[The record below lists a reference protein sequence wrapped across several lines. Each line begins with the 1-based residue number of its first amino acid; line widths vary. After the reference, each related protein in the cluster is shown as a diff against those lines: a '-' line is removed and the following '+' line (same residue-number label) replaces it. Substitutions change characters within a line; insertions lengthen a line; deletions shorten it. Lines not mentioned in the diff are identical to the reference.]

1 VITLVGPTIADPI
14 NQYIFYTKY
23 AIERHMDFAQL
34 SGAFVECLAKSRMQ
48 KALCSKICLS
58 SYQSGLKSIF
68 VDELSCG
75 GLQLL
80 ADVDHRHAGLHP
92 TLDVLTGLPV
102 SFGGLKRI
110 EKMF

>member
-1 VITLVGPTIADPI
+1 
-14 NQYIFYTKY
+14 
-23 AIERHMDFAQL
+23 
-34 SGAFVECLAKSRMQ
+34 MQ
-48 KALCSKICLS
+48 KALYSKKCLS

-92 TLDVLTGLPV
+92 TLDVLAGLPV
-102 SFGGLKRI
+102 SLGGLKRI
-110 EKMF
+110 KKCLKIKFYDRTFVNINY

>member
-1 VITLVGPTIADPI
+1 
-14 NQYIFYTKY
+14 
-23 AIERHMDFAQL
+23 
-34 SGAFVECLAKSRMQ
+34 MQ

-102 SFGGLKRI
+102 SFGGLERI
-110 EKMF
+110 EKNCLKIKFYDRTLGTLIIGPGLNNCSIHKIKGSQHGGRVPLGGL